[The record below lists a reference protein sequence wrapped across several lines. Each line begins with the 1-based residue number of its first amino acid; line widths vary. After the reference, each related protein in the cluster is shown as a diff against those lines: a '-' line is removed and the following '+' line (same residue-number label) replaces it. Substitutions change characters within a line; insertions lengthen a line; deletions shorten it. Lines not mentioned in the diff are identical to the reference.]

1 VILRVVTSA
10 LCLAAF
16 CVPVLAQDEPV
27 TINKAQIPAQA
38 DNVKKFVPRGWKIE
52 RQLNADL
59 NGDSQADFVLKLV
72 ENKPDKDSD
81 GNAAE
86 RARALIIVLAGDGG
100 MLTRAS
106 VADKLLQCTRCGG
119 AFYGVMESPADVK
132 IEKGVIV
139 VTQDH
144 GSRDLTNTTYR
155 FRYDSE
161 SQKFMLIGF
170 DYTDADRLTGGTIIE
185 STNYLTGARIVTRE
199 KENKKTSTRSQ
210 VSKGKIFLDDLDW
223 EKFEEEADKRLGL
236 N

>member
-1 VILRVVTSA
+1 M
-10 LCLAAF
+10 CLICF
-16 CVPVLAQDEPV
+16 AQENRV
-27 TINKAQIPAQA
+27 TISKSQIPAQA
-38 DNVKKFVPRGWKIE
+38 DNLRKFVPRGWKIE
-52 RQLNADL
+52 RQLTGDL

-81 GNAAE
+81 GDAAE
-86 RARALIIVLAGDGG
+86 RARALVVVLASDGG
-100 MLTRAS
+100 MLTRAG

-119 AFYGVMESPADVK
+119 AFYGVVESPAEVK

-170 DYTDADRLTGGTIIE
+170 DYTDSDRLTGGTVTE

-199 KENKKTSTRSQ
+199 KENKKTNTRSQ
-210 VSKGKIFLDDLDW
+210 VSKGKLFLDDMDW